1 MIQRIQ
7 TLYLAV
13 ALGLMISVF
22 FSIYATYIP
31 FTVLTGAVSVL
42 LCAIIVLFKVR
53 KIQIRLCIYTSVV
66 LLAQQIWMGA
76 VYFKNRADVSFS
88 VTTIFPIIAIIMV
101 LLALRAIASDEAL
114 VQSYNRLRPKS
125 KKK

>member
-42 LCAIIVLFKVR
+42 FCAIIVLVKTDLASLR
-53 KIQIRLCIYTSVV
+53 TV
-66 LLAQQIWMGA
+66 L
-76 VYFKNRADVSFS
+76 VYENIS
-88 VTTIFPIIAIIMV
+88 IF
-101 LLALRAIASDEAL
+101 
-114 VQSYNRLRPKS
+114 
-125 KKK
+125 